1 MSDIHA
7 NKNINFLP
15 LRGTMVFPHT
25 VMHIDV
31 ARPKSIASVYAAM
44 EDDQR
49 IFLVTQNNDE
59 IDDPGLKDLFKAGTI
74 ARITQVLLHQPGSGL
89 RVLIEGENR
98 ARLLD
103 VENDEERWIATVAPL
118 VSTARQE
125 D

>member
-25 VMHIDV
+25 MMHIDV
-31 ARPKSIASVYAAM
+31 ARPSIASVYAAM

-59 IDDPGLKDLFKAGTI
+59 IDDPGLKI
-74 ARITQVLLHQPGSGL
+74 CSRPVPS
-89 RVLIEGENR
+89 R
-98 ARLLD
+98 ASHRFYCISLA
-103 VENDEERWIATVAPL
+103 VGCGC
-118 VSTARQE
+118 
-125 D
+125 